1 MATKDAVENGV
12 NAGKIIGEIAKI
24 AGGGGG
30 GRPDTAQ
37 AGGKIKEKV
46 DEAISNVVSVVKKAY
61 KIRRI
66 SMDCLFCKIINGEI
80 PSKKVYEDEFVYS
93 FYDIEPQAP
102 FHVLIIPETAHFVV
116 IGN

>member
-1 MATKDAVENGV
+1 MVFATTQNDKINFVSMATKDAVENGV

-46 DEAISNVVSVVKKAY
+46 DEAISNVVSVVKKHI
-61 KIRRI
+61 K
-66 SMDCLFCKIINGEI
+66 
-80 PSKKVYEDEFVYS
+80 
-93 FYDIEPQAP
+93 
-102 FHVLIIPETAHFVV
+102 
-116 IGN
+116 